1 MKKWSKPNVISV
13 FISDIEADDYVK
25 SNVMN
30 DAMSEAELKHQLLEW
45 IAQDCERVRAL
56 EFALQC
62 ARIHSMPQWC
72 LAAGFVRNLVWDRL
86 HGFELSPLN
95 DIDLIYFCPLDIS
108 PERDLA
114 IETYLNQLVPELPW
128 SVKNQARMHVRNQDM
143 AYTSCVDAM
152 SYWPELE
159 TAIGVSYQAVDTE
172 SDDQTQIKTETQTC
186 VGMKN
191 HPASCDIEL
200 VAPFGLNSL
209 FALKLSANPKRALPV
224 FDHRVATKGWLTR
237 YPLLECCRKS

>member
-1 MKKWSKPNVISV
+1 
-13 FISDIEADDYVK
+13 
-25 SNVMN
+25 
-30 DAMSEAELKHQLLEW
+30 MSEAELKSQLLKW
-45 IAQDCERVRAL
+45 ITQDCERVRAL
-56 EFALQC
+56 ELALQC
-62 ARIHSMPQWC
+62 AKVHSMPQWC

-114 IETYLNQLVPELPW
+114 IETYLNQLAPELPW
-128 SVKNQARMHVRNQDM
+128 SVKNQARMHVRNQDT

-152 SYWPELE
+152 AHWPELE
-159 TAIGVSYQAVDTE
+159 TAVGVSYQAVDTE
-172 SDDQTQIKTETQTC
+172 SDTHTETY

-191 HPASCDIEL
+191 NPASYDIEL

-209 FALKLSANPKRALPV
+209 FALKLSVNPKRSLQV
-224 FDHRVATKGWLTR
+224 FNHRVATKG
-237 YPLLECCRKS
+237 

>member
-1 MKKWSKPNVISV
+1 MAKWSKPNVFPV
-13 FISDIEADDYVK
+13 FLSDIEAGDTVM
-25 SNVMN
+25 SGATNNVMN

-56 EFALQC
+56 ELALQC

-114 IETYLNQLVPELPW
+114 IETYLNQLAPELPW

-172 SDDQTQIKTETQTC
+172 SDDQTC

-209 FALKLSANPKRALPV
+209 FTLKLSANPKRSLSV
-224 FDHRVATKGWLTR
+224 FEHRVATKGWLTR
-237 YPLLECCRKS
+237 YPLLECCRTS

>member
-1 MKKWSKPNVISV
+1 MSHVLNG
-13 FISDIEADDYVK
+13 AMN
-25 SNVMN
+25 NVM
-30 DAMSEAELKHQLLEW
+30 DKAMCEAELKHRLLKW
-45 IAQDCERVRAL
+45 ITQDCERVRAL
-56 EFALQC
+56 ELALQC
-62 ARIHSMPQWC
+62 AKVHSMPQWC

-95 DIDLIYFCPLDIS
+95 DIDLIYFCPLNIS
-108 PERDLA
+108 PERDLV
-114 IETYLNQLVPELPW
+114 IETYLNQLAPELPW

-152 SYWPELE
+152 AYWPELE

-172 SDDQTQIKTETQTC
+172 SDTQTC
-186 VGMKN
+186 VGMIN
-191 HPASCDIEL
+191 HPASYAIEL

-209 FALKLSANPKRALPV
+209 FALKLSANPKRSLSV

-237 YPLLECCRKS
+237 YPLLECCRTS

>member
-1 MKKWSKPNVISV
+1 MSHVLNG
-13 FISDIEADDYVK
+13 AMN
-25 SNVMN
+25 NVMD
-30 DAMSEAELKHQLLEW
+30 DAMCEAELKHRLLKW
-45 IAQDCERVRAL
+45 ITQDCERVRAL
-56 EFALQC
+56 ELALQC
-62 ARIHSMPQWC
+62 AKVHSMPQWC

-114 IETYLNQLVPELPW
+114 IETYLNQLAPELPW

-143 AYTSCVDAM
+143 AYSSCVDAM
-152 SYWPELE
+152 AHWPELE
-159 TAIGVSYQAVDTE
+159 TAIGVSYQVVDVE
-172 SDDQTQIKTETQTC
+172 SDTQTQTETETQTETC
-186 VGMKN
+186 VGMIN
-191 HPASCDIEL
+191 HAAYYDIEL

-209 FALKLSANPKRALPV
+209 FALKLSANPKRALSV

-237 YPLLECCRKS
+237 YPLLECCRTS

>member
-1 MKKWSKPNVISV
+1 MSHVLNG
-13 FISDIEADDYVK
+13 AMN
-25 SNVMN
+25 NVM
-30 DAMSEAELKHQLLEW
+30 DEAMCEAALKHQLLKW
-45 IAQDCERVRAL
+45 ITQDCERVRAL
-56 EFALQC
+56 ELALQC
-62 ARIHSMPQWC
+62 AKVHSMPQWR

-86 HGFELSPLN
+86 HGSELSPLN

-108 PERDLA
+108 PERDLV
-114 IETYLNQLVPELPW
+114 IETYLNQLAPELPW

-152 SYWPELE
+152 AYWPELE

-172 SDDQTQIKTETQTC
+172 SDTQTQTC

-191 HPASCDIEL
+191 NPASYDIEL

-209 FALKLSANPKRALPV
+209 LALKLSANPKRSLSV
-224 FDHRVATKGWLTR
+224 FEHRVANKGWLTR
-237 YPLLECCRKS
+237 YPLLECYRTS